1 MTRTLYYSQRS
12 PFARKVRI
20 FLLEKNLPCEL
31 KAIEVMKQPPEFLMM
46 SPIGK
51 IPVFIDIDET
61 IIWDSTLI
69 TEYLD
74 ETYPEPSFYPLDK
87 KQKLECR
94 KWEEIADTLCDNAI
108 ALWLQNNL
116 PPQPQPQFVNRYE
129 SVITRLLNALEQK
142 LTNSPY
148 ILGENF
154 TAADIATISSLG
166 YYNLRFGTDWQT
178 EYPHLLKFF
187 NSLHE
192 MESVKATI
200 PLA

>member
-20 FLLEKNLPCEL
+20 FLLEKNLDCEL
-31 KAIEVMKQPPEFLMM
+31 KAIEVMKQPPEFLQM

-51 IPVFIDIDET
+51 IPVFIDTDET

-94 KWEEIADTLCDNAI
+94 KWEEIADTLCDNTI
-108 ALWLQNNL
+108 ALWLQNNMADS
-116 PPQPQPQFVNRYE
+116 PQVRLVNRYQ

-142 LTNSPY
+142 LTNSTY
-148 ILGENF
+148 IVGENF
-154 TAADIATISSLG
+154 TAADIATISFLG
-166 YYNLRFGTDWQT
+166 YYNLRFGSDWQT
-178 EYPHLLKFF
+178 QYPHLLKLF
-187 NSLHE
+187 NDLHE
-192 MESVKATI
+192 MESVKSTI
-200 PLA
+200 PQG